1 MLVTT
6 LAVAVLGGL
15 VAGIVVARG
24 GSSGVQGAP
33 GVLAKGKFRSVSWT
47 TAGTAAI
54 VRDASGHLKLRLSKA
69 FYTRRA
75 PDLWVY
81 LARFKGG
88 YEHGRRLEW
97 KLVGGL
103 RQPWG
108 RQEFNLPSGA
118 AHDVGAS
125 VVIFCGEC
133 GKINGLARL
142 APTGRS

>member
-1 MLVTT
+1 MLLAMLV
-6 LAVAVLGGL
+6 VAILGGL
-15 VAGIVVARG
+15 AAGIVVARG
-24 GSSGVQGAP
+24 GSSRVQGRP
-33 GVLAKGKFRSVSWT
+33 GVIAQGKFRSVSWT
-47 TAGTAAI
+47 TSGTAAI

-69 FYTRRA
+69 FGTRRA

-88 YEHGRRLEW
+88 YLHGRRVEW
-97 KLVGGL
+97 KDVGEL

-108 RQEFNLPSGA
+108 PLEFDLPADA
-118 AHDVGAS
+118 AKEVGAS

-142 APTGRS
+142 APASRS

>member
-1 MLVTT
+1 MLLTV

-24 GSSGVQGAP
+24 GSSPEGPP
-33 GVLAKGKFRSVSWT
+33 GVLAKGTFRSVSWT
-47 TAGTAAI
+47 TSGTAAI
-54 VRDASGHLKLRLSKA
+54 VRDASGHVKLRLSKT

-81 LARFKGG
+81 LARWKGG

-108 RQEFNLPSGA
+108 SQEFNLPSDA
-118 AHDVGAS
+118 AREVGAS
-125 VVIFCGEC
+125 VVIYCGEC
-133 GKINGLARL
+133 GKINGLAHL
-142 APTGRS
+142 GPAGAS

>member
-1 MLVTT
+1 MLI
-6 LAVAVLGGL
+6 VAILGGL
-15 VAGIVVARG
+15 TAGIVVARG
-24 GSSGVQGAP
+24 GSSRVHGSP
-33 GVLAKGKFRSVSWT
+33 GVIAQGKFRAVSWT
-47 TAGTAAI
+47 TSGTAAI
-54 VRDASGHLKLRLSKA
+54 VRDASGHVKLRLSKT

-81 LARFKGG
+81 LARYKGG

-108 RQEFNLPSGA
+108 RQEFNLPSDA
-118 AHDVGAS
+118 AREVGAS

-133 GKINGLARL
+133 GKISGLARL
-142 APTGRS
+142 APASRS

>member
-1 MLVTT
+1 MLLIV
-6 LAVAVLGGL
+6 LVVAVLGGL
-15 VAGIVVARG
+15 AAGIVVARG
-24 GSSGVQGAP
+24 GSSGAQGPP

-47 TAGTAAI
+47 TTGTAAI
-54 VRDASGHLKLRLSKA
+54 VRDASGHLKLRLSKS
-69 FYTRRA
+69 FGTRRA

-97 KLVGGL
+97 KLIGEL

-108 RQEFNLPSGA
+108 RQDFKLHADAVRE
-118 AHDVGAS
+118 VGAS

-133 GKINGLARL
+133 GKISGLARL
-142 APTGRS
+142 EPASA